1 MIDPVK
7 RPSHYIRGGL
17 ECIDVIKAV
26 VQGLD
31 PFEAYCIG
39 NVIKYCWRWK
49 QKNGLEDIQKAKQ
62 YLEFLEEYLGVGYD
76 AAHKREIHQDQGNR
90 T

>member
-1 MIDPVK
+1 MIDSIK

-17 ECIDVIKAV
+17 ECIDVIKVV

-39 NVIKYCWRWK
+39 NVIKYIWRWK
-49 QKNGLEDIQKAKQ
+49 QKNGLEDIQKAKR
-62 YLEFLEEYLGVGYD
+62 YLEFLEKYLKG
-76 AAHKREIHQDQGNR
+76 
-90 T
+90 